1 MTAADTSGGK
11 GVSGRTGVFISFE
24 GGDGAGK
31 STQIAML
38 AEALRAAG
46 RDVVVTREPGGSEG
60 AEAIRALLVEGAAD
74 RWSPI
79 AEALLMYAARADH
92 LQRTILPAL
101 ERDAVVISDRFADST
116 MAYQGLAGD
125 LGEDAV
131 KRLHALVVGD
141 RDPDLT
147 LVLDLPPQEGLAR
160 AGARAGDGNAKG
172 AKEARFEEK
181 GSAYQRRVREAFLK
195 IATDNPA
202 RCAVIDAAGAPDD
215 VAGRVLAAI
224 RARLP
229 ALGL

>member
-1 MTAADTSGGK
+1 MTAADTSGRQ

-31 STQIAML
+31 STQIAKL

-101 ERDAVVISDRFADST
+101 DRGGVVISDRFADST

-160 AGARAGDGNAKG
+160 AGARAGSAKD

-195 IATDNPA
+195 IASDNPA

>member
-1 MTAADTSGGK
+1 MNA
-11 GVSGRTGVFISFE
+11 GRTGEPKGVFISFE

-31 STQIAML
+31 STQIARL
-38 AEALRAAG
+38 AEALRASG
-46 RDVVVTREPGGSEG
+46 REVVVTREPGGSEG
-60 AEAIRALLVEGAAD
+60 AEAVRALLVEGEAD

-101 ERDAVVISDRFADST
+101 ESGAVVISDRFADST

-125 LGEDAV
+125 LGADAV

-147 LVLDLPPQEGLAR
+147 LVLDISPQDGLAR
-160 AGARAGDGNAKG
+160 AGARNADGDAADG

-181 GSAYQRRVREAFLK
+181 GAAYQRRVREAFLK
-195 IATDNPA
+195 IASDNPA
-202 RCAVIDAAGAPDD
+202 RCAVIDASGKPAE
-215 VAGRVLAAI
+215 VAEQVLTAM

-229 ALGL
+229 ALGV

>member
-1 MTAADTSGGK
+1 MNAAETSG
-11 GVSGRTGVFISFE
+11 RNGVFISFE

-31 STQIAML
+31 STQIAKL

-46 RDVVVTREPGGSEG
+46 RYVVVTREPGGSEG
-60 AEAIRALLVEGAAD
+60 AEAIRKLLVEGAAD

-92 LQRTILPAL
+92 LQRALLPAL
-101 ERDAVVISDRFADST
+101 ESGAVVISDRFADST

-131 KRLHALVVGD
+131 KQLHALVVGD

-147 LVLDLPPQEGLAR
+147 LVLDIPPQEGLAR
-160 AGARAGDGNAKG
+160 AGARAADGNAKG

-181 GSAYQRRVREAFLK
+181 GSTYQHRVREAFLK
-195 IATDNPA
+195 IAADNPS
-202 RCAVIDAAGAPDD
+202 RCAVIDASGEPAE
-215 VAGRVLAAI
+215 VAERVLDAL

-229 ALGL
+229 MLGL